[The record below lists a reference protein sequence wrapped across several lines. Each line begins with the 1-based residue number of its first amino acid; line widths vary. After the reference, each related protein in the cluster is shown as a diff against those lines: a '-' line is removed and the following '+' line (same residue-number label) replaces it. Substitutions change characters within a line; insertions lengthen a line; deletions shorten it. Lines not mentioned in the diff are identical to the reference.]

1 MINPFREP
9 KDDLIN
15 ISNGKK
21 CASTDIANAKQIG
34 QEALSEAQE
43 MGSSSV
49 KAVKLQTFVDK
60 MKQHQSLVQKSKKVY
75 EEESN
80 VIRNLHFL
88 QNLSNK
94 EKVETFSHEWTSYP
108 SSLFE
113 PDTNMAN
120 GFAMQG
126 GNKAEY
132 KIGIKKQLG
141 DSWTDMDQLPISDQR
156 THFIIDMM
164 SFVQQN
170 SHHSCKTFQD
180 LQVKYI
186 EVILAK
192 RPSDCQIISLV
203 GDRYD
208 AKPDKSLKY
217 EERSKREQSIV
228 PSKVYDIHEK
238 LPIPHWKTFI
248 NNKSN
253 KASLLNFLAES
264 WMKDHAKIPQ
274 GITLFLGGMLLDAGR
289 TVAVTSYNVED
300 VPELSCRIHEE
311 ADTRAFC
318 HLYYVAE
325 TLDCQRAVLQPTDTD
340 IVVMALYY
348 TVRVPGLQEMWIH
361 KMNTFLPCHQIVQ
374 EIGNIVNNGD
384 VLLAT
389 SVLLSIHILTGCDT
403 VSYIYRKG
411 KKWAVEIAFQCMD
424 ELKPLPDYG
433 TSDILSPIGEDIFNA
448 ARLFFIR
455 LYTTHDFNGNLNAL
469 RAHLF
474 GSTKSDL
481 RNLPPTEN
489 AFHFHVLRALNQ
501 MVVSKRAHQSV
512 PVLPDPLK
520 YGRQVQDGILRAIMM
535 NMYPKPNIA
544 RQSKYCGCSKSHCLR
559 GCSCARANV
568 KCEIA
573 CRCAADP
580 VTCSRVQ
587 DDSDIENIIMNE

>member
-1 MINPFREP
+1 MINPFKEA
-9 KDDLIN
+9 KYDLIN
-15 ISNGKK
+15 ISNGKR
-21 CASTDIANAKQIG
+21 CASIDIANSKQIG
-34 QEALSEAQE
+34 QEALSAAQE
-43 MGSSSV
+43 MGSRSV
-49 KAVKLQTFVDK
+49 KLVKLQTFVDK
-60 MKQHQSLVQKSKKVY
+60 VKKPQSLVQKSKKVY

-80 VIRNLHFL
+80 VIRNLYFL

-113 PDTNMAN
+113 PNTQMAN
-120 GFAMQG
+120 GFAMRG

-132 KIGIKKQLG
+132 MIGIKKQLG
-141 DSWTDMDQLPISDQR
+141 ESWRDMDQLPSSDHR

-170 SHHSCKTFQD
+170 SHLSCKTFQD
-180 LQVKYI
+180 LQMKYI

-192 RPSDCQIISLV
+192 RPSNCQIISLV

-208 AKPDKSLKY
+208 VEPDKSFKY
-217 EERSKREQSIV
+217 EERSKRERSIV
-228 PSKVYDIHEK
+228 SSKAYDIHEK
-238 LPIPHWKTFI
+238 LPVPHWKTFVS
-248 NNKSN
+248 NKSN

-264 WMKDHAKIPQ
+264 WMKDHASIPQ
-274 GITLFLGGMLLDAGR
+274 VITLFLGGMLLDARR
-289 TVAVTSYNVED
+289 TVAVTSCNVKD

-311 ADTRAFC
+311 ADTRFFG

-325 TLDCQRAVLQPTDTD
+325 TFDCHQAVLLATDTD
-340 IVVMALYY
+340 IVVIALYY
-348 TVRVPGLQEMWIH
+348 TVRVPGLQELWIH
-361 KMNTFLPCHQIVQ
+361 KLNTFLPWHQIVQ
-374 EIGNIVNNGD
+374 EIGNIVSNGD
-384 VLLAT
+384 ILLAT

-403 VSYIYRKG
+403 VSYIYRRG
-411 KKWAVEIAFQCMD
+411 KKRVVDIAFQCMD
-424 ELKPLPDYG
+424 ELKSLADYG
-433 TSDILSPIGEDIFNA
+433 TSEILSPIGEDIFNA
-448 ARLFFIR
+448 ARVFFIK
-455 LYTTHDFNGNLNAL
+455 LYTTHDFNGDLNAL
-469 RAHLF
+469 RTHLF
-474 GSTKSDL
+474 GKTNGNL

-520 YGRQVQDGILRAIMM
+520 YGRQVQDGILVPIMM
-535 NMYPKPNIA
+535 NMDPKPNIT

-559 GCSCARANV
+559 ACSCARANV
-568 KCEIA
+568 KCVIA

-587 DDSDIENIIMNE
+587 DDSDNDNI